1 LKNVKSEQIAK
12 SKKFSN
18 MRCSEKT
25 QNISVLKL
33 ISIKKL
39 YLMFLKYKQTQSACA
54 KNESAIDYT
63 QNSFSGNW
71 NQILQI

>member
-1 LKNVKSEQIAK
+1 MLRENTKY
-12 SKKFSN
+12 
-18 MRCSEKT
+18 
-25 QNISVLKL
+25 
-33 ISIKKL
+33 ISIKISIKLVVKKL

-63 QNSFSGNW
+63 QNSFSDNW